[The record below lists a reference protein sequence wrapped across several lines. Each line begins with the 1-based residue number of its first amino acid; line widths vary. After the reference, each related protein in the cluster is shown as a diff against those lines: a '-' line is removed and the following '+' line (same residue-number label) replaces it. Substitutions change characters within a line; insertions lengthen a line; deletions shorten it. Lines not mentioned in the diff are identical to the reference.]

1 LTIAGSYTQ
10 RSFAGQQGVGMAE
23 VTNNGR
29 GDAADN
35 GLTAAVRARI
45 LNTYL
50 GRLANL
56 GNPIVGNPQWLGQAT
71 HQAEAVLH
79 DLVSVDLGDCAPA
92 YDRPDLRLD
101 GLSAEIGDTRAMTG
115 VHPAES
121 LHAATILFST
131 VIDELVSDTE
141 TNVRRV
147 VALCE
152 ALHAAIMRRVG
163 VATISYASFLL
174 NKVHNSHLEERH
186 RMARDLHDRAAHAV
200 GVGLQ
205 NLELHDIYRE
215 DQPERS
221 AAKLEVAKT
230 ALREA
235 LTTVRALS
243 AELGSAVGSD
253 GLFAAMAKY
262 LNASVPPD
270 VDVRFMHTGD
280 DRLVPDTFREE
291 IYLVLREA
299 VRNALVHGD
308 PGRIDVRIEIGGHG
322 LRGEVHDDGD
332 GFDVGRVQ
340 REHRGIGLTSMRE
353 RIALLGG
360 ELAVTSVAE
369 RGTTVTAHV
378 LLPEIPS

>member
-1 LTIAGSYTQ
+1 LTDTGSYTQ
-10 RSFAGQQGVGMAE
+10 RTASLVSMGVGMSE
-23 VTNNGR
+23 ITVNGR
-29 GDAADN
+29 GDAGN

-50 GRLANL
+50 GRLTNL

-71 HQAEAVLH
+71 HQAEEVLH
-79 DLVSVDLGDCAPA
+79 DLVALDLDDATPA
-92 YDRPDLRLD
+92 YDHPDLRLD

-121 LHAATILFST
+121 LHAATVLFST
-131 VIDELVSDTE
+131 VIDELVTDHE

-205 NLELHDIYRE
+205 NLELHDIYRH
-215 DQPERS
+215 DQPDRS
-221 AAKLEVAKT
+221 AAKLEVAKS

-243 AELGSAVGSD
+243 AELGSAVGTD
-253 GLFAAMAKY
+253 GLFTAMGKY

-270 VDVRFMHTGD
+270 IDVHFVHGGD
-280 DRLVPDTFREE
+280 DHLVPTMFREE

-299 VRNALVHGD
+299 VRNALVHGAPD
-308 PGRIDVRIEIGGHG
+308 RIDVRIEIGQHG
-322 LRGEVHDDGD
+322 LRGVVDDNGD
-332 GFDVGRVQ
+332 GFDVAVVQ
-340 REHRGIGLTSMRE
+340 RERRGIGLTSMRE

-360 ELAVTSVAE
+360 ELAVTSGAE
-369 RGTTVTAHV
+369 RGTKVAVQV